1 MEGALGSAMLFEATA
16 ALGLLL
22 KANCV
27 ILPIK
32 GHYLFSAEPQNMQK

>member
-1 MEGALGSAMLFEATA
+1 MLSAATVA
-16 ALGLLL
+16 FGLLL

-32 GHYLFSAEPQNMQK
+32 SEQYLFSAEPQNMQK